1 MGHNLFSQKPGLTCL
16 WGYLGQV
23 PVFDMDPGHA
33 VQPRLPELGGA
44 GVGLGQ
50 AVLEVHQHLGVILML
65 LHLGRG
71 HQNCADPF
79 GQVLHVRGEG
89 GVLQQGWRG
98 TRGFQLHSVRVHTYQ
113 MIRWSFGGKT

>member
-1 MGHNLFSQKPGLTCL
+1 MAYKGSSVNISI
-16 WGYLGQV
+16 
-23 PVFDMDPGHA
+23 
-33 VQPRLPELGGA
+33 
-44 GVGLGQ
+44 
-50 AVLEVHQHLGVILML
+50 LEVHQHLGVVLML

-113 MIRWSFGGKT
+113 MMRRSFGGKT

>member
-1 MGHNLFSQKPGLTCL
+1 MTRFLKKPGWTGV

-23 PVFDMDPGHA
+23 PVLDVDSGHA
-33 VQPRLPELGGA
+33 VQPCLPELGGA

-50 AVLEVHQHLGVILML
+50 AVLEVHQHLGVSLVL

-71 HQNCADPF
+71 HQNRADPF

-89 GVLQQGWRG
+89 GMLEQGWRED
-98 TRGFQLHSVRVHTYQ
+98 TGFQL
-113 MIRWSFGGKT
+113 